1 MSKKRKVFIVIAV
14 VLALLNALLIAAAVR
29 LSPTVEAMAGAQAER
44 EAVRIIN
51 ESVLQLVERD
61 GLDYSALVVEKR
73 SADGRI
79 VSLQCDMDKVN
90 RFKSELTELIADRLD
105 NIDAESISVPL
116 GNALGSFITSG
127 RGPDIPVRIVSVGSV
142 VSTLD
147 NDFTAVGINQTRHR
161 ILLSVGLTFTLA
173 FPGGSGEVAVEDTV
187 CIAETIIAGEIPE
200 RYAVF

>member
-44 EAVRIIN
+44 EAARIIN

-173 FPGGSGEVAVEDTV
+173 FPGGSGEVAVKDTV